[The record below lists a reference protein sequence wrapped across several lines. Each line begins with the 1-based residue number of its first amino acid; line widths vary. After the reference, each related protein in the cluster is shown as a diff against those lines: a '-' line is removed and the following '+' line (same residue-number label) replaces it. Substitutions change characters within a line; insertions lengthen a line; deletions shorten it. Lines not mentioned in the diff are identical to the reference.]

1 MAVKATQLRR
11 RNDASGAN
19 HRAAVV
25 VQVDDPVFGSWA
37 VEQRPGEATGTL
49 YRYDGRG
56 WAPTGP
62 ATWNAAR
69 GRFELPGTVA
79 PETRRALNDAVLASP
94 SRRAAL
100 EEHLSALVSVGF
112 RGTRTPAQRVE
123 LTPFGALAYRS
134 MEHARCLATAARDA
148 EDRRPW
154 RAPSLPPDLAAIR
167 SAYLAADAREP
178 VDRSAATFRQVVG
191 QNGYAAG
198 LTDHAVRALI
208 ERSVVPAPRGKSETL
223 AAPVTKLL
231 DALFRERYLAIERDT
246 PGRTRWYRRVEGEAA
261 VALDVARAALR
272 EVCDAPAGTVEP
284 GSECDRVLDA
294 IEQEREPSGECSAVR
309 MRCPH
314 RISDDQRTEWRIG
327 GMPPVGPYET
337 MEDHAAGSIACCFY
351 HPVSQERLRVQA
363 RIGADPETPHGSRA
377 WVDAVRDA
385 EQRHRLR
392 DQWAAC
398 DLKAETE
405 VGGLPTGRGQAT
417 AGVMQLFRAFVNA
430 HERDNTDEGRVI
442 FGRLEPLITLHSD
455 FDAMWVLDNN
465 FWDVAH
471 LEAHESGNPAHV
483 MWAHQNMKARGLTI
497 HHAMK
502 AKAKPRRKRN
512 DTTGRDRDR

>member
-1 MAVKATQLRR
+1 MAVRATPPQRR

-25 VQVDDPVFGSWA
+25 VQADDPVFGSWA
-37 VEQRPGEATGTL
+37 VQQRPGEATGTL

-69 GRFELPGTVA
+69 GRFELPGAVA
-79 PETRRALNDAVLASP
+79 PEVRRALTDTVLAVP

-100 EEHLSALVSVGF
+100 EEHLGALVAVGF
-112 RGTRTPAQRVE
+112 RGTRPPAQRVE
-123 LTPFGALAYRS
+123 LSPFGALAYRS

-148 EDRRPW
+148 EGRRPG
-154 RAPSLPPDLAAIR
+154 RGPPLSPVLQAIQD
-167 SAYLAADAREP
+167 AYLAADAREP
-178 VDRSAATFRQVVG
+178 VDRSAATFRRMVG
-191 QNGYAAG
+191 QHRHAAE
-198 LTDHAVRALI
+198 LI
-208 ERSVVPAPRGKSETL
+208 ERFVVPAPRGKPETL
-223 AAPVTKLL
+223 SAPVTKLL
-231 DALFRERYLAIERDT
+231 DALFRERYVAIERDT

-261 VALDVARAALR
+261 VALDVARAVLR

-294 IEQEREPSGECSAVR
+294 IEQEREPSGECAAVR
-309 MRCPH
+309 VRCPH

-327 GMPPVGPYET
+327 GMPPLGPYET
-337 MEDHAAGSIACCFY
+337 TDDHAPGSVACCFY
-351 HPVSQERLRVQA
+351 HPVSQERLRLQA
-363 RIGADPETPHGSRA
+363 QVGEDPETPHGSRA
-377 WVDAVRDA
+377 WVDAVNA
-385 EQRHRLR
+385 HEQRHPMHG
-392 DQWAAC
+392 QWAAC
-398 DLKAETE
+398 DLKAEAE

-430 HERDNTDEGRVI
+430 HERANTDEALVI

-455 FDAMWVLDNN
+455 FDAMWALDNN
-465 FWDVAH
+465 FWDTAH

-483 MWAHQNMKARGLTI
+483 MWAHQQMKARGLTI

-512 DTTGRDRDR
+512 DTTGRDR